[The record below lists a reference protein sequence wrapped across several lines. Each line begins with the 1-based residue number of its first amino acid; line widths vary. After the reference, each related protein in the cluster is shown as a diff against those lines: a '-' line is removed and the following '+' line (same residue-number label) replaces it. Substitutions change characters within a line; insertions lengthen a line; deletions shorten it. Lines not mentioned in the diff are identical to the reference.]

1 MRGNWVPSNLLNCAG
16 GSEFNSN
23 FHQLLLLRSNHDPH
37 ITGIL
42 KRKTQKYTNRSIQ
55 DEFLKLISRDHLH
68 QIEENI
74 KDGVVQRLSST
85 YQANCALFDRSTKI
99 GTHVDFHLTKN
110 FGYGGT
116 LKYPHGGHSNILK
129 MAVLKFHHFSLKWLL
144 SKSLF
149 HNSS

>member
-1 MRGNWVPSNLLNCAG
+1 MRGNWVPSNSLNCAG

-23 FHQLLLLRSNHDPH
+23 FHQLLLLWSKHDPH

-42 KRKTQKYTNRSIQ
+42 ECKTQKYTDRSIQ
-55 DEFLKLISRDHLH
+55 DEFLKLIPRDHLH

-74 KDGVVQRLSST
+74 KGAVVQRLSST
-85 YQANCALFDRSTKI
+85 YQANCALFDKSIKI
-99 GTHVDFHLTKN
+99 GTHVDFHLIKI

-129 MAVLKFHHFSLKWLL
+129 MAVLKFQYFSLKRLL
-144 SKSLF
+144 STSLF